1 MLSFYSADSESF
13 LSEEQRRVGFPDA
26 SLNLTTVEN
35 NPSAAVIDNG
45 IIC

>member
-13 LSEEQRRVGFPDA
+13 LSEEQRPAGFPGA
-26 SLNLTTVEN
+26 SLNLTIVEDN
-35 NPSAAVIDNG
+35 LSAAVIDNG